1 MKEQLYQVR
10 FELFFISMLL
20 ILFGNLILPIAS
32 YDTVLAPIFFLIN
45 LLSGILLISR
55 NKKVLYFFSLLF
67 LAALSMFITRVLF
80 SEDSEA
86 NVLGRS
92 SIYFVFYAVVCVEI
106 IQQVWRA
113 PVVNKNVII
122 GLMAGYISLG
132 LLAFFMFLAIETVY
146 PGSFSSIQEIAIQG
160 GSYIDALAYYS
171 YITLLTIGYG
181 EIVPVTSLARKAAVL
196 TGLVGQFYLVIITA
210 IVVGKFINQLNK
222 NSEK

>member
-20 ILFGNLILPIAS
+20 ILFGNLILPFAT

-45 LLSGILLISR
+45 LLAGILLISK

-67 LAALSMFITRVLF
+67 LGALAMFIIRVF
-80 SEDSEA
+80 FDVDSET
-86 NVLGRS
+86 NVLARS
-92 SIYFVFYAVVCVEI
+92 TIYFLFYAVVCYEI

-122 GLMAGYISLG
+122 GLMSGYISLG
-132 LLAFFMFLAIETVY
+132 LLAFFMFLGIETAN
-146 PGSFSSIQEIAIQG
+146 PGSFSSLEEIASQG
-160 GSYIDALAYYS
+160 GSYIDTLAYYS

-181 EIVPVTSLARKAAVL
+181 EIVPLTSIARKAAVL
-196 TGLVGQFYLVIITA
+196 TGLVGQFYMVIITA

-222 NSEK
+222 NSID

>member
-32 YDTVLAPIFFLIN
+32 YDTVVAPIFFLIN
-45 LLSGILLISR
+45 LLVGILLISR
-55 NKKVLYFFSLLF
+55 NKKVLYFFSFLF
-67 LAALSMFITRVLF
+67 LGALAMFIIRVF
-80 SEDSEA
+80 FDVDSETNILA
-86 NVLGRS
+86 RS
-92 SIYFVFYAVVCVEI
+92 TIYFFFYAVVCVEI

-122 GLMAGYISLG
+122 GLMSGYISLG
-132 LLAFFMFLAIETVY
+132 LLAFFMFLAIETAN
-146 PGSFSSIQEIAIQG
+146 PGSFSGIQEIAAQG
-160 GSYIDALAYYS
+160 ESYIDAMAYYS

-181 EIVPVTSLARKAAVL
+181 EIVPLTAIARKAAVL
-196 TGLVGQFYLVIITA
+196 TGLVGQFYMVIITA

-222 NSEK
+222 NSAA